1 MTDLIINKEEEQP
14 KRTVT
19 KEKLRSIME
28 AASALTALGDED
40 DTQEES
46 TPSKAEGEQPHA
58 DDKTDNGDEGSDKSL
73 KRYIPDHKK
82 PDAALTFPE
91 KVRTQRI
98 LRDCHGGKRSIGF
111 FYQST
116 LPVETYWSPTC

>member
-1 MTDLIINKEEEQP
+1 MADSESKEDQP

-28 AASALTALGDED
+28 AASALTALGDEE
-40 DTQEES
+40 DTQESTLSPTKSNEKMES
-46 TPSKAEGEQPHA
+46 SEQ
-58 DDKTDNGDEGSDKSL
+58 TDNEETSEEKVL

-91 KVRTQRI
+91 KVRRI
-98 LRDCHGGKRSIGF
+98 ID
-111 FYQST
+111 
-116 LPVETYWSPTC
+116 

>member
-1 MTDLIINKEEEQP
+1 MTDSEIKEEAP

-46 TPSKAEGEQPHA
+46 VPIKAEDEQPQT
-58 DDKTDNGDEGSDKSL
+58 DDKTENGESTGDKSL

-91 KVRTQRI
+91 KVRI
-98 LRDCHGGKRSIGF
+98 F
-111 FYQST
+111 
-116 LPVETYWSPTC
+116 